1 MSITMTE
8 RRYAYDLVTLE
19 YLFLKSYKMKKILI
33 NTFALIGFVTFIL
46 LACSVDE
53 IADSSDN
60 NNNNSEIV
68 SNNYGKY
75 QIAAAGDNQ
84 TYVFVLNTETG
95 KVMKVN
101 NYDIS
106 INVGYT
112 FTH

>member
-1 MSITMTE
+1 
-8 RRYAYDLVTLE
+8 
-19 YLFLKSYKMKKILI
+19 MKKFLI

-75 QIAAAGDNQ
+75 QIIEKGGSNGE
-84 TYVFVLNTETG
+84 VFGLNTETG
-95 KVMKVN
+95 EVVKLN
-101 NYDIS
+101 CYN
-106 INVGYT
+106 GCT

>member
-1 MSITMTE
+1 
-8 RRYAYDLVTLE
+8 
-19 YLFLKSYKMKKILI
+19 MKKILI

-75 QIAAAGDNQ
+75 QIAASGTGVNSQ
-84 TYVFVLNTETG
+84 VYVFVLNTENG
-95 KVMKVN
+95 KVMTVN
-101 NYDIS
+101 RSNIGNS
-106 INVGYT
+106 GYT